1 MGRRPTFT
9 QAEIT
14 RAISAALAAGMA
26 VTRCEIGSDGS
37 IVLCSVPVL
46 EKAKDPYDVW
56 QEARR

>member
-1 MGRRPTFT
+1 MGRRATFT

-37 IVLCSVPVL
+37 IVLCSMPDP
-46 EKAKDPYDVW
+46 EKSKSPYDAW
-56 QEARR
+56 QETRR